1 MVLKLLLVQGQRTRI
16 QLIQLNNQ
24 LISYQNKFQIQLL
37 SLQILQSRFHKC
49 IYLLTIELQDLLLSK
64 QALPFIPLLLVLLGK
79 QRVLILNRLW
89 N

>member
-79 QRVLILNRLW
+79 QRVFILNRLW

>member
-24 LISYQNKFQIQLL
+24 LISYQNKFQIQLRFCP
-37 SLQILQSRFHKC
+37 QMIQSRFNKC

-64 QALPFIPLLLVLLGK
+64 QALPFIPLLLVLLGHGS
-79 QRVLILNRLW
+79 
-89 N
+89 